1 MRSLFVC
8 AAIGLALAGTAAAD
22 TIDVLRENT
31 LVLHEQSGKSYSILI
46 KEGARLEQVNSAG
59 VWASG
64 FWNLDADKGF
74 CWTARG
80 AASLC
85 ISMPADKVVGDTW
98 EIKGPVGQVV
108 WTAEIQEG
116 RADLRAI
123 SAGNS
128 GQ

>member
-64 FWNLDADKGF
+64 F
-74 CWTARG
+74 
-80 AASLC
+80 
-85 ISMPADKVVGDTW
+85 
-98 EIKGPVGQVV
+98 
-108 WTAEIQEG
+108 
-116 RADLRAI
+116 
-123 SAGNS
+123 
-128 GQ
+128 